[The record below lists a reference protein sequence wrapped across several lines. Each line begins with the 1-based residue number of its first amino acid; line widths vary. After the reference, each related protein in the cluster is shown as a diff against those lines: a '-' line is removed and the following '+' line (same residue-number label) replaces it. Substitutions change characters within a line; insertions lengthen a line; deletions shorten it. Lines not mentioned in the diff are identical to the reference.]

1 VKVEV
6 TEADGL
12 LRKLFIKIPAERVKS
27 EEDKQFSDF
36 RKKVSLK
43 GFRKGKAPM
52 EMIKSLYGNEVKAM
66 VADEVIKATYPEAV
80 KESTLKVASYVNIT
94 ELKFT
99 EEGGLAYTAEVEVF
113 PEISNVVYD
122 GLELKTSEIDIP
134 DEAVEEIV
142 SFYRVRFS
150 DTRPIAREVQSQD
163 VVVVDLNKLSDP
175 NKVMKETAFTDVQID
190 LAREL
195 TVKEFKEQL
204 PGMKAGEEREITV
217 SYPDDYP
224 DERFAG
230 SSITYRCRVREVRE
244 RILPEFN
251 DELAKRSGQA
261 ETALELRMKIREEL
275 TQEKRDIERNAH
287 KREVIRHICKK
298 NEIPIPQAMID
309 DYLDA
314 VVKDI
319 TKSFP
324 ESKEEDIRR
333 EYREPGINSIR
344 WNILYHRLAEQEGIE
359 VLPWDTEN
367 WIKNFAESSSIPEE
381 KAREVL
387 RQSGRTDS
395 VRESILE
402 KKVLDF
408 LIEGAKKTPE
418 PS

>member
-1 VKVEV
+1 
-6 TEADGL
+6 
-12 LRKLFIKIPAERVKS
+12 
-27 EEDKQFSDF
+27 
-36 RKKVSLK
+36 
-43 GFRKGKAPM
+43 
-52 EMIKSLYGNEVKAM
+52 
-66 VADEVIKATYPEAV
+66 
-80 KESTLKVASYVNIT
+80 
-94 ELKFT
+94 
-99 EEGGLAYTAEVEVF
+99 
-113 PEISNVVYD
+113 
-122 GLELKTSEIDIP
+122 
-134 DEAVEEIV
+134 
-142 SFYRVRFS
+142 
-150 DTRPIAREVQSQD
+150 
-163 VVVVDLNKLSDP
+163 
-175 NKVMKETAFTDVQID
+175 MKETAFTDVQID

-195 TVKEFKEQL
+195 TVMEFKEQL
-204 PGMKAGEEREITV
+204 PGMKAGEEKEITV

-230 SSITYRCRVREVRE
+230 CSITYRCEVKEVRE

-298 NEIPIPQAMID
+298 NEIPIPQAMVD

-333 EYREPGINSIR
+333 EYRESGINSIR
-344 WNILYHRLAEQEGIE
+344 WNILYRRLAEQEGIE

-367 WIKNFAESSSIPEE
+367 WIKNFAEGSSMPVE

-395 VRESILE
+395 IKESILE

-408 LIEGAKKTPE
+408 LIEGAKKIPE
-418 PS
+418 AS